1 MINLSTRSDLHA
13 WISFFVDWV
22 APEPDQ
28 EDAIREQAEEVRGR
42 IRGQAEADGLT
53 VRSTP
58 NSGSFAKR
66 TGLRRHQRGKTVVEG
81 QDVDLPFVV
90 SPLTDDDEKLD
101 SLLDRFDRYA
111 AASYPTTK
119 RDRTK
124 SSVVLDFKGT
134 GLLYDLVPMLAVPGN
149 ETQQVLIRRD
159 GERRRTSVQQHIE
172 FIRSRTTRSQEHP
185 GRVKFNEC
193 VRLLKW
199 WRCVREGAS
208 SSGLEVPSFLI
219 DLLAAAAFDRCGVEP
234 TYAATLATWFS
245 YVAHLVRA
253 RAAVT
258 FEDFGKPTAQPRGTL
273 WTVLDP
279 VVTGN
284 NIVSSWVGYQIDE
297 LAEWFEEGRDS
308 WVRILRMDAQGQ
320 ESACLTELEGIFGSA
335 FRAHCGD
342 DR

>member
-1 MINLSTRSDLHA
+1 MINLSTRSDLHGRLCA
-13 WISFFVDWV
+13 FVEWIAQD
-22 APEPDQ
+22 PDR
-28 EDAIREQAEEVRGR
+28 EDAIREQADEVRGR
-42 IRGQAEADGLT
+42 IRGQADADGLT

-66 TGLRRHQRGKTVVEG
+66 TGLRRHQRGNTVVEG

-90 SPLTDDDEKLD
+90 SPVTDEDEKLD

-111 AASYPTTK
+111 AASYPKTK

-134 GLLYDLVPMLAVPGN
+134 GLRYDLVPMLAVPGTDK
-149 ETQQVLIRRD
+149 EQILIRRD

-172 FIRSRTTRSQEHP
+172 FIRTRTTRSNDHP

-193 VRLLKW
+193 VRLMKW

-208 SSGLEVPSFLI
+208 NSGLEVPSFLI
-219 DLLAAAAFDRCGVEP
+219 DLLASAAFDRCGVDP
-234 TYAATLATWFS
+234 TYAATLARWFS
-245 YVAHLVRA
+245 YLAHVVRTRTAVA
-253 RAAVT
+253 
-258 FEDFGKPTAQPRGTL
+258 FSDFAKPAAQPAGAL

-279 VVTGN
+279 VANGN
-284 NIVSSWVGYQIDE
+284 NVVSGWVGYQLDE

-308 WVRILRMDAQGQ
+308 WARILRMDAQQ
-320 ESACLTELEGIFGSA
+320 QDSACLAELEALFGSA